1 MKKIVKKNK
10 KGGDNVITDTTED
23 VADIVVN
30 TTDNVK
36 ETAEVTKEV
45 LLDTVDELKEKVQE
59 TGEEIMDV
67 AKENLDNFV
76 NDPEQQEFVADV
88 VSKGVKT
95 GAVALKASLP
105 ALESVADETLEIVDR
120 KIPKLLNYA
129 SRATQ
134 DLFEV
139 IPGVALLMEAVDL
152 STSVATAANSSV
164 KIVNKNI
171 EAISEIQDNIIEAKD
186 DIFDAVGDTIDSVNK
201 KRNKIM
207 NTDIVDSVGKNVGKH
222 LGKSIDKSLRYGGKT
237 LKKKRKGKKQIKS
250 KKRGRKTTKKHRK

>member
-59 TGEEIMDV
+59 TGEEIMDA

-76 NDPEQQEFVADV
+76 NDPEQQDFVADV

-134 DLFEV
+134 DLFEI

-152 STSVATAANSSV
+152 STTVATAANSSV

-201 KRNKIM
+201 KRDKIM
-207 NTDIVDSVGKNVGKH
+207 NKDIVDSVGKHV
-222 LGKSIDKSLRYGGKT
+222 GKSIDKTLKQGGKT

-250 KKRGRKTTKKHRK
+250 KKRGRKMTKKHRR